1 MIGGEYEKGIS
12 YNCSDDVALPGSNAI
27 WLFPVGKILVY
38 TVFWSNGIPLLQGTE
53 GVDDIYMRNI
63 GIIISAIL

>member
-38 TVFWSNGIPLLQGTE
+38 TVFGSNGIPLLQGAK
-53 GVDDIYMRNI
+53 GVVDIYMWH
-63 GIIISAIL
+63 ISIVVSAVL